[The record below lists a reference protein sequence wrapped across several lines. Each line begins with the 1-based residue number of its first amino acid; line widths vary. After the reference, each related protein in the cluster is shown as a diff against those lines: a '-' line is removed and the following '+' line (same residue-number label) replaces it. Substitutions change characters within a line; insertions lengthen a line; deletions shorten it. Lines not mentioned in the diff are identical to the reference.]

1 MRYHIQ
7 RNQKGQNISE
17 EIDMIFHLVELRPKS
32 TNAKSV
38 VVLMIPGQEQSRVI
52 RLVYIF
58 NSRESKRQLIF
69 SIRLKSLK
77 IVGFKNTKNNQAWHG
92 KGTDLQDFF
101 DD

>member
-52 RLVYIF
+52 RLVYILT
-58 NSRESKRQLIF
+58 RTQKKQCVVH
-69 SIRLKSLK
+69 KQ
-77 IVGFKNTKNNQAWHG
+77 KNIISTI
-92 KGTDLQDFF
+92 
-101 DD
+101 